1 MNLFRDAEK
10 VNFDNYE
17 RGRQD
22 VYLYHEEHLPYK
34 TTIRKMRPPVYK
46 IIFLLLYYFREK
58 KYVGIFFF
66 NKIFLKRGIVPYYN
80 MTESVLSRKTA
91 NFLLYSQVLYTNYKN
106 YLQMIL
112 DRDLKILV

>member
-46 IIFLLLYYFREK
+46 IIFFITVHYILEK
-58 KYVGIFFF
+58 KNCWNFFSIYF
-66 NKIFLKRGIVPYYN
+66 FKERNRALLQHDRKCI
-80 MTESVLSRKTA
+80 ESK
-91 NFLLYSQVLYTNYKN
+91 NSQFFAL
-106 YLQMIL
+106 
-112 DRDLKILV
+112 

>member
-46 IIFLLLYYFREK
+46 IIFFITVHYILEK
-58 KYVGIFFF
+58 KNCWNFFQY
-66 NKIFLKRGIVPYYN
+66 IFLKRGIVPYYN

-106 YLQMIL
+106 YLQIIL
-112 DRDLKILV
+112 DRDEIFLV

>member
-46 IIFLLLYYFREK
+46 IIFFITIHYILEK
-58 KYVGIFFF
+58 KNVGIFFSIYF
-66 NKIFLKRGIVPYYN
+66 FKERNRALLQHDRKCI
-80 MTESVLSRKTA
+80 ESK
-91 NFLLYSQVLYTNYKN
+91 NSQFFAL
-106 YLQMIL
+106 
-112 DRDLKILV
+112 